1 MTGAERTAG
10 DGGGAGPAGSVGTWR
25 GRTSSEKPPRC
36 FSREGAGGTRFT
48 AAQVTLPAGW
58 EAGRKKGP

>member
-10 DGGGAGPAGSVGTWR
+10 DGGGAGPVGSVGTWR
-25 GRTSSEKPPRC
+25 GRTSGEKPPRC

-48 AAQVTLPAGW
+48 AAQVTLPAG
-58 EAGRKKGP
+58 